1 MAHTLDVD
9 ETLIDTVCSRLRE
22 HLTGDDAARAEAFA
36 RQYYRWVSPEDIAE
50 RRELDLYGAALAH
63 FDLARQRAP
72 GATKV
77 RIYNPEFEVHGW
89 ESPHTAVEIVTDDMP
104 FLIDSIGMELNR
116 HGFGVHLIIHPVIQV
131 RRDGDGNLLEV
142 LPHGAEADGTL
153 AESVVHA
160 EVARQTD
167 PAELEQLEGQLKRV
181 IDEVRA
187 AVTDWPEMRARALDV
202 VAELGT
208 DPPPLDADEIAETRE
223 FLVWLEDHNFIFL
236 GYRDYELT
244 GESAELSLKSVPDS
258 GLGILRHA
266 EGEETA
272 RGFDSLP
279 PAVRSHA
286 LEPYLLNLTKAN
298 SRATVH
304 RPSFLD
310 YVGIKRFDEA
320 GGVIG
325 ERRFL
330 GLFTHN
336 AYHASPREIPILRR
350 KVDAVLGRAAFPSG
364 SHDEKALL
372 EILET
377 YPRDELF
384 QISVD
389 DLFRISMG
397 ILHLGERQRVRLF
410 VRRDTFDRF
419 LSCLVFVPRDRFN
432 TENRRRIEGI
442 LRRATGA
449 TSIDYTTRVS
459 ESVLVRLHYLAYV
472 EPGTLPEF
480 DERQT
485 ETLLVAATRSWGD
498 DLEEALI
505 EEHGE
510 ERGAALYRRYG
521 DAFPAAYRADWVPR
535 SALADIARIEELDQ
549 HDDLSLRLYRP
560 LEAPRGAL
568 RAKVFRAGPPL
579 ALSDLLPLFEDM
591 GVEVADERP
600 YAISPRDRESIWIYD
615 FGLTYAGETSSRP
628 TASGTRSRT
637 PSSAPGAATP
647 RATATTAWCCAPASP
662 GARPPC
668 CGPSA
673 ATCARPAR
681 PSATA
686 TWSRRSSAT
695 RTWRACWSTWCWP
708 ASTPR
713 RPTPRTPSELAET
726 ISEEIDAVES
736 LDQDRILRS
745 FLDVVRAMLRTNF
758 FQRAPNGARKPYLS
772 FKLDPEQLAW
782 LPLPRPRFEIFVYSP
797 RTEGVHLRGG
807 KVARGGI
814 RWSDRRE
821 DFRTEVLGLMKAQM
835 VKNAVIVPVG
845 AKGGFVVKRPPAGD
859 DRDALLAEV
868 EACYR
873 TFISGLLD
881 LTDNIVGDEIEP
893 PPDVVRYDE
902 DDPYLVVAAD
912 KGTATLSDV
921 ANGVADEYGFWLG
934 DAFASGGS
942 SGYDHKK
949 MGITAR
955 GAWES
960 VKRHFRELGH
970 DVKEQ
975 DFTVVGI
982 GDMSGDVFGNGM
994 LLSKHIRLIGAF
1006 DHRHVFLDPDPDAAR
1021 SWEERERLFE
1031 LQRSSWDDYDRELI
1045 SEGGGVFSRTAKS
1058 IPLSPQVRAALDV
1071 RGEALAPNDLI
1082 RAMLAAPVDLLWNG
1096 GIGTYVK
1103 ASSETHADAGDKAND
1118 GVRVDASELRCRV
1131 VGEGGNLG
1139 LTQRARV
1146 EYALRG
1152 GRINNDAIDNSG
1164 GVDCSDREV
1173 NIKILLDQVVADGDL
1188 TRKQRDELLVA
1199 MTGTVAELVL
1209 KDNHEQTETLSLAE
1223 AQAAGM
1229 VDVHTRFLD
1238 ALEHSRKLDRELEAL
1253 PTNEEL
1259 AERNREDSGHDAA
1272 RAGGG
1277 ARLQQDRPVRRA
1289 ARLRRAGGPP
1299 PVRRAGPL
1307 LPGAAAAALRRADPR
1322 APAAARDHRHAGDQ
1336 QHAARRRHHVR
1347 LPAARG
1353 ERRAGV
1359 RDRARLRGR
1368 AGHLRHAPAVG
1379 RDRGARQPDRRR
1391 RADRACCSR
1400 GAGWSSAGRA
1410 GCCPTAPGRSTSAR
1424 PCTSSRPA
1432 RAALYE
1438 ALPRL
1443 LGASD
1448 VEPLMVQADELEQA
1462 GVPPGLA
1469 QRVAGLATMFSTFD
1483 IVEVADETELDVEQV
1498 AAVHFRLGERLELHW
1513 LRDRIVALPRDDR
1526 WRALARAALRDDLYS
1541 LHRSL
1546 TAEVLRGPSPADD
1559 GERVDALGRAQ
1570 PGVRALPADARRDP
1584 RGARVRHDHAAGGRA
1599 RGAQPAARPARQ
1611 LGGVALGGAG
1621 ARLRGLDLAVLR
1633 RRVGDQLAQQPRRD
1647 LGDLVDRGS
1656 NASAL
1661 ACDGLVKP
1669 LILRTYWSAAA
1680 RTSSSV
1686 AGGSKL

>member
-1 MAHTLDVD
+1 VANALDVD
-9 ETLIDTVCSRLRE
+9 ETLIDTVCSRLRQ
-22 HLTGDDAARAEAFA
+22 HLSGDDAMRAEAFA
-36 RQYYRWVSPEDIAE
+36 RQYYRWVSSEDIAE
-50 RRELDLYGAALAH
+50 RRDLDLYGAALAH
-63 FDLARQRAP
+63 FDLARRRAP
-72 GATKV
+72 GVTKV

-89 ESPHTAVEIVTDDMP
+89 ESPHTAVEVVTDDMP
-104 FLIDSIGMELNR
+104 FLIDSIGMALNR

-131 RRDGDGNLLEV
+131 RRDGEGNLLEV

-153 AESVVHA
+153 AESVIHA

-167 PAELEQLEGQLKRV
+167 PAELEQLEGQIKRV

-187 AVTDWPEMRARALDV
+187 TVTDWPEMRARALDV

-208 DPPPLDADEIAETRE
+208 DPPRLDGDEIAETRE
-223 FLVWLEDHNFIFL
+223 FLVWLEDHNFVFL

-244 GESAELSLKSVPDS
+244 GEGAELSLQSVPDS

-298 SRATVH
+298 TRATVH

-310 YVGIKRFDEA
+310 YVGIKRFDDA

-364 SHDEKALL
+364 SHDEKALV

-389 DLFRISMG
+389 DLFRISIG
-397 ILHLGERQRVRLF
+397 ILHLGARQRLRLF

-449 TSIDYTTRVS
+449 TGIDYTTRVS

-472 EPGTLPEF
+472 EPGTLGEF
-480 DERQT
+480 DEHHA

-505 EEHGE
+505 DEHGE

-521 DAFPAAYRADWVPR
+521 DAFPPAYRADWVPR

-549 HDDLSLRLYRP
+549 PDDLSLRLYRP
-560 LEAPRGAL
+560 LEAPHGAL
-568 RAKVFRAGPPL
+568 RAKVFRVGPPL

-600 YAISPRDRESIWIYD
+600 YAISPRDRDSIWIYD
-615 FGLTYAGETSSRP
+615 FGLTYSGEIELEADRLRDAFQGAFIRAWRGDTESDGYNRLVLRAGLTWREATVLR
-628 TASGTRSRT
+628 AIGRYLRQAGTTFSDRYVELALVGHPRVARLLVDLVLARFD
-637 PSSAPGAATP
+637 PEAAD
-647 RATATTAWCCAPASP
+647 
-662 GARPPC
+662 
-668 CGPSA
+668 
-673 ATCARPAR
+673 PAR
-681 PSATA
+681 A
-686 TWSRRSSAT
+686 
-695 RTWRACWSTWCWP
+695 
-708 ASTPR
+708 
-713 RPTPRTPSELAET
+713 EQLADT

-745 FLDVVRAMLRTNF
+745 FLDVVRATLRTNF
-758 FQRAPNGARKPYLS
+758 FQRASDGTRKPYLS
-772 FKLDPEQLAW
+772 FKLDPAQLAW

-845 AKGGFVVKRPPAGD
+845 AKGGFVLKRPPEGD

-873 TFISGLLD
+873 TFISGMLD
-881 LTDNIVGDEIEP
+881 LTDNIEGNKIEP

-921 ANGVADEYGFWLG
+921 ANAVAGQYGFWLG

-975 DFTVVGI
+975 DFTVVGV

-1006 DHRHVFLDPDPDAAR
+1006 DHRNVFLDPEPDAAR
-1021 SWEERERLFE
+1021 SWQERDRLFK
-1031 LQRSSWDDYDRELI
+1031 LARSSWDDYDRKLI
-1045 SEGGGVFSRTAKS
+1045 SEGGGVYSRAAKS

-1071 RGEALAPNDLI
+1071 RGEALAPNELI
-1082 RAMLAAPVDLLWNG
+1082 QAMLAAPVDLFWNG

-1118 GVRVDASELRCRV
+1118 GVRIDASDLHCRV
-1131 VGEGGNLG
+1131 IGEGGNLG
-1139 LTQRARV
+1139 LTQCARV

-1173 NIKILLDQVVADGDL
+1173 NIKILLDQVVVDGDL

-1199 MTGTVAELVL
+1199 MTGTVGELVL
-1209 KDNHEQTETLSLAE
+1209 KDNREQTETLSLAE
-1223 AQAAGM
+1223 THAAGM
-1229 VDVHTRFLD
+1229 VDVHMRFLD
-1238 ALEHSRKLDRELEAL
+1238 ALEQSRKLDRELEAL
-1253 PTNEEL
+1253 PTNEQL
-1259 AERNREDSGHDAA
+1259 AERNREDSGMT
-1272 RAGGG
+1272 
-1277 ARLQQDRPVRRA
+1277 RPELAVALAYSKIDLYAELLDSDLPEDPHLSGELERYFPAPLPQRYA
-1289 ARLRRAGGPP
+1289 DQIRDHRLRREIIATQVINNMEHGGGITFAFRLHEESGAPASEIA
-1299 PVRRAGPL
+1299 RAY
-1307 LPGAAAAALRRADPR
+1307 
-1322 APAAARDHRHAGDQ
+1322 AAARDTFAMRTQWAEIEALDTKV
-1336 QHAARRRHHVR
+1336 AAEVQVRMLLEGRRLVE
-1347 LPAARG
+1347 RG
-1353 ERRAGV
+1353 SRWLLAH
-1359 RDRARLRGR
+1359 RARPLDIGTTV
-1368 AGHLRHAPAVG
+1368 HFFSP
-1379 RDRGARQPDRRR
+1379 GASVLQD
-1391 RADRACCSR
+1391 
-1400 GAGWSSAGRA
+1400 
-1410 GCCPTAPGRSTSAR
+1410 
-1424 PCTSSRPA
+1424 
-1432 RAALYE
+1432 ALM
-1438 ALPRL
+1438 RL
-1443 LGASD
+1443 LGPSD
-1448 VEPLMVQADELEQA
+1448 LEPLMVQADELEQA

-1483 IVEVADETELDVEQV
+1483 VVEVAAEAELDVEQV

-1526 WRALARAALRDDLYS
+1526 WRALARAALRDDLYA
-1541 LHRSL
+1541 LHRNL
-1546 TAEVLRGPSPADD
+1546 TAEVLRRPD
-1559 GERVDALGRAQ
+1559 RNVDAWIDSN
-1570 PGVRALPADARRDP
+1570 PATERCL
-1584 RGARVRHDHAAGGRA
+1584 
-1599 RGAQPAARPARQ
+1599 QT
-1611 LGGVALGGAG
+1611 
-1621 ARLRGLDLAVLR
+1621 LAEI
-1633 RRVGDQLAQQPRRD
+1633 RVGHVFDTTTLPVAVREVRNMLLA
-1647 LGDLVDRGS
+1647 GS
-1656 NASAL
+1656 RS
-1661 ACDGLVKP
+1661 
-1669 LILRTYWSAAA
+1669 
-1680 RTSSSV
+1680 
-1686 AGGSKL
+1686 